1 MWVKGE
7 KQPMPI
13 ENDNTAESYVAF
25 RERALRH
32 REQSSAGDVH
42 EDMKQLYEF
51 WSHFLCRNFNPKMY
65 NEFRKYA
72 LEDAEQSA
80 RTGTNELIKYY
91 DVVLQS
97 RKKTIH
103 DTFAKH
109 YVELVK
115 NEDRATQRPGFTNLR
130 AAWRNGS
137 LDLKSRKKI
146 DNLLDAKL
154 KEELE
159 R

>member
-1 MWVKGE
+1 MLFFK
-7 KQPMPI
+7 
-13 ENDNTAESYVAF
+13 AE
-25 RERALRH
+25 
-32 REQSSAGDVH
+32 
-42 EDMKQLYEF
+42 
-51 WSHFLCRNFNPKMY
+51 
-65 NEFRKYA
+65 
-72 LEDAEQSA
+72 
-80 RTGTNELIKYY
+80 
-91 DVVLQS
+91 
-97 RKKTIH
+97 KKTIH
-103 DTFAKH
+103 DTLAKH

-115 NEDRATQRPGFTNLR
+115 NEDRAAQRPGFTNLR